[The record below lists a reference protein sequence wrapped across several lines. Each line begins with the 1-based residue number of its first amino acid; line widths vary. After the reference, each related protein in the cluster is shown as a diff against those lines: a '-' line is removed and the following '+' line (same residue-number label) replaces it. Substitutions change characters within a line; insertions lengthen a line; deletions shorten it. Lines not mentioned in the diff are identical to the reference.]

1 MPFRMSEDAK
11 VFPLA
16 YLATVA
22 GDPFGPYDVG
32 GAANYATTA
41 WADMAGYD
49 RIFAIV
55 WVDTTFNASDNV
67 DTIKLQQASAGTGG
81 AAGTG
86 TKDLTT
92 SGSGTTFNY
101 DSAAGQ
107 VLGVTAGNFCI
118 VEARAE
124 NLDSTNGFHFVRL
137 YAVASGDT
145 GTDNIKGFLMLHQS
159 DTKKAAL
166 QGAATANTA
175 IYVTPT
181 SSY

>member
-11 VFPLA
+11 IFPLYGLTGA
-16 YLATVA
+16 A
-22 GDPFGPYDVG
+22 GDPFGPYDIG
-32 GAANYATTA
+32 GGDYAQTQ

-49 RIFAIV
+49 RVFAII
-55 WVDTTFNASDNV
+55 WTDTTITDVV
-67 DTIKLQQASAGTGG
+67 DTIKLQQASAGTLL

-92 SGSGTTFNY
+92 SGSGTTYNY

-107 VLGVTAGNFCI
+107 VLTAVAGQFCI
-118 VEARAE
+118 LEARAE

-137 YAVASGDT
+137 YASCSGDT
-145 GTDNIKGFLMLHQS
+145 GVDNVKGFLMLHQAGQ
-159 DTKKAAL
+159 KKSGL
-166 QGAATANTA
+166 QGAPTANTA

>member
-11 VFPLA
+11 VFPL
-16 YLATVA
+16 YGLTTVA
-22 GDPFGPYDVG
+22 GDPFGPYDIG
-32 GAANYATTA
+32 GGDYATSN
-41 WADMAGYD
+41 WADMTGYD
-49 RIFAIV
+49 RVFAII
-55 WVDTTFNASDNV
+55 WTDTTITDVV
-67 DTIKLQQASAGTGG
+67 DTIKLQQATAGTLV
-81 AAGTG
+81 AAGTA

-92 SGSGTTFNY
+92 AGSGSTNNY

-107 VLGVTAGNFCI
+107 VLTAVAGQFCI
-118 VEARAE
+118 LEARAE
-124 NLDSTNGFHFVRL
+124 NLDSNNGFHMVRV
-137 YAVASGDT
+137 YASCSGDT
-145 GTDNIKGFLMLHQS
+145 GVDNVKGFLMLHQS

>member
-1 MPFRMSEDAK
+1 MSEDAK
-11 VFPLA
+11 VFPL
-16 YLATVA
+16 YGLTGSA

-32 GAANYATTA
+32 GTYATTN

-49 RIFAIV
+49 RVYALV
-55 WVDTTFNASDNV
+55 WTDTTITDV
-67 DTIKLQQASAGTGG
+67 IDTIKLQQASAGTLLT
-81 AAGTG
+81 AGTG

-92 SGSGTTFNY
+92 SGSGTTYNY
-101 DSAAGQ
+101 DNAAGQ
-107 VLGVTAGNFCI
+107 VLTAVAGQFCI

-137 YAVASGDT
+137 YVASSLDT
-145 GTDNIKGFLMLHQS
+145 GVDNVKGFLMLHQAGQ
-159 DTKKAAL
+159 KKAAL
-166 QGAATANTA
+166 QGAPTANTA